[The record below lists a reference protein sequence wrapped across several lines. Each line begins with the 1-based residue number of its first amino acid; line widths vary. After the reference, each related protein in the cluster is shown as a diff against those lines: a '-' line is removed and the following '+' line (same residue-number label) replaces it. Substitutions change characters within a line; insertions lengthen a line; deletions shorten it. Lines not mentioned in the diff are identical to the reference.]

1 MSTLAASAALLI
13 LLASATAAPE
23 TGTRAEGRAFAID
36 ARRSDALF
44 RVQLRAHPRQVEGR
58 LGAPRGELRG
68 SAEAGWTVQ
77 VKVDGRSLRVE
88 GPRWMERVTR
98 SNAFL
103 AVDRYPA
110 IGFASANFDDH
121 VLHAGGQLPGQLT
134 LRGLTRPVSLRLL
147 PSECAR
153 PGQDC
158 EIHVQGQLS
167 RKEFG
172 MTAYRALL
180 RDGVEVHFRVRLRAQ
195 PAP

>member
-1 MSTLAASAALLI
+1 
-13 LLASATAAPE
+13 
-23 TGTRAEGRAFAID
+23 
-36 ARRSDALF
+36 
-44 RVQLRAHPRQVEGR
+44 
-58 LGAPRGELRG
+58 
-68 SAEAGWTVQ
+68 
-77 VKVDGRSLRVE
+77 
-88 GPRWMERVTR
+88 MERVTR
-98 SNAFL
+98 SDSFL

-110 IGFASANFDDH
+110 IRFASASFDDQ
-121 VLHAGGQLPGQLT
+121 VLHAGGELPGHLT

-147 PSECAR
+147 PSQCAR

-158 EIHVQGQLS
+158 DIHVQGQLC